1 MEKSKQ
7 ISVEIKGVTYTP
19 VYNMNSL
26 SKFSD
31 MHGFTVEDLT
41 RMSHLSLRHCR
52 DLSFFGIEEYCRIK
66 GIKCPF
72 EDVLGV
78 GELDSDTISK
88 LFQSISTNMMK
99 LNNMQNH
106 GRNSN

>member
-1 MEKSKQ
+1 MDKKKN
-7 ISVEIKGVTYTP
+7 ISVEIDGVTYTP

-41 RMSHLSLRHCR
+41 RLSHLSIRHLL
-52 DLSFFGIEEYCRIK
+52 DLAFFGIEEYCRIFK
-66 GIKCPF
+66 KECPF
-72 EDVLGV
+72 DVYRI

-88 LFQSISTNMMK
+88 LFESIAVNMMK
-99 LNNMQNH
+99 LPKV
-106 GRNSN
+106 